1 MNLTTKKP
9 LQLVAAEEEDKISRN
24 VLIWLNTFP
33 DIPDA
38 VLSGNPMTPINFEFL
53 TDNRPCMAL
62 STIQAP
68 YIVERYI
75 VGGYK
80 AEYQFKVIYRII
92 PGTASSP
99 DKRLKADELL
109 DRLGDWADTTN
120 RRRWKIE
127 YSDFSFRYKKNLPD
141 LGPGIRAIKV
151 EPTTRSS
158 KFAEYENGDEDHQIL
173 MKMTYEVT

>member
-1 MNLTTKKP
+1 MNLTNDNP
-9 LQLVAAEEEDKISRN
+9 RPLVAVEEEDKISRN
-24 VLIWLNTFP
+24 ILIWLNGFP

-38 VLSGNPMTPINFEFL
+38 VLAGNPITPINFEFL
-53 TDNRPCMAL
+53 EDNKPCMAL

-92 PGTASSP
+92 PGNTTSP

-109 DRLGDWADTTN
+109 DRLGDWAS
-120 RRRWKIE
+120 RSK
-127 YSDFSFRYKKNLPD
+127 PD
-141 LGPGIRAIKV
+141 LGTGINALKV
-151 EPTTRSS
+151 EATTRASL
-158 KFAEYENGDEDHQIL
+158 FAMYENGDEDHQIL
-173 MKMTYEVT
+173 MKLTYEVI

>member
-1 MNLTTKKP
+1 MSSTNEKP
-9 LQLVAAEEEDKISRN
+9 AALVTAEEEDKISRN

-38 VLSGNPMTPINFEFL
+38 VLAGNPMTPVNFEFL
-53 TDNRPCMAL
+53 TDNKPCMAL

-92 PGTASSP
+92 PGATTSP
-99 DKRLKADELL
+99 DKRLRADEQL
-109 DRLGDWADTTN
+109 DRLGDWAG
-120 RRRWKIE
+120 RSK
-127 YSDFSFRYKKNLPD
+127 PD
-141 LGPGIRAIKV
+141 LGPGIRALRV
-151 EPTTRSS
+151 ETTARAS

-173 MKMTYEVT
+173 MKMTYEVI

>member
-1 MNLTTKKP
+1 MNLTNEKP
-9 LQLVAAEEEDKISRN
+9 SPLVAAEEEDKISRN

-38 VLSGNPMTPINFEFL
+38 VLAGNPMTPINFEFL

-68 YIVERYI
+68 YILERYI

-92 PGTASSP
+92 PGATSSP

-109 DRLGDWADTTN
+109 DRLGDWVS
-120 RRRWKIE
+120 RGK
-127 YSDFSFRYKKNLPD
+127 PD
-141 LGPGIRAIKV
+141 LGPGIRALKV
-151 EPTTRSS
+151 EATTRSS
-158 KFAEYENGDEDHQIL
+158 LFAMYENGDEDHQIL
-173 MKMTYEVT
+173 MKMQYEVI

>member
-1 MNLTTKKP
+1 MSLTNEKP
-9 LQLVAAEEEDKISRN
+9 AALVTAEEEDKISRN

-38 VLSGNPMTPINFEFL
+38 VLAGNPMTPVNFEFL
-53 TDNRPCMAL
+53 TDNTPCMAL

-92 PGTASSP
+92 PGATTSP

-109 DRLGDWADTTN
+109 DRLGDWVQRGT
-120 RRRWKIE
+120 
-127 YSDFSFRYKKNLPD
+127 PD
-141 LGPGIRAIKV
+141 LGNGIRALRV
-151 EPTTRSS
+151 EATTRSS

-173 MKMTYEVT
+173 MKMTYEVI

>member
-1 MNLTTKKP
+1 MSLTNDKP
-9 LQLVAAEEEDKISRN
+9 RPLVAAEEEDKISRN
-24 VLIWLNTFP
+24 VLIWLNTYP
-33 DIPDA
+33 EIPEDVVA
-38 VLSGNPMTPINFEFL
+38 GNPMTPINFEFL
-53 TDNRPCMAL
+53 TNNRPCMAL

-92 PGTASSP
+92 PGNTTGP

-109 DRLGDWADTTN
+109 DRFGDWASRGT
-120 RRRWKIE
+120 
-127 YSDFSFRYKKNLPD
+127 PD
-141 LGPGIRAIKV
+141 LGPGIRALRV

-158 KFAEYENGDEDHQIL
+158 LFAIYENGDEDHQIL
-173 MKMTYEVT
+173 MKLTYEVT